1 MDGMLVTGRKDEQEN
16 DDSLQNGDLSVGE
29 NGMNNS
35 ELKLKKLARKVNPWH
50 ALMLN
55 AKRLQGR
62 KNLIK
67 DSLQRSIFD
76 ISHKIP
82 RHVVTLDEKYLRRCL
97 ELIHI
102 NAEKAA
108 RCNISVNLSSLN
120 MGVLSDGLNS
130 NKMRDEDTCDF
141 DRFVFDCPLAVETG
155 SVVLGP
161 ADPWVVGSIMGSRS
175 MANILKSPLLQ
186 KLGVSDVDSSLMD
199 VKGSNISSDFTNSL
213 GGFMHY
219 SLNKLGSETH
229 VLDTRKYGSETV
241 QKRLVS
247 VSSSNSSCSDQS
259 FSSNSTMISQG
270 MLQCTWKGGIP
281 YFVFS
286 LDNQRVV
293 YVANLLKEGS
303 AQNKGLGYTYLFRSS
318 KGGHKEHGINDNDL
332 HLVGK
337 MKVSTS
343 FTIGPQDSKIIE
355 TEFVLFDGNETF
367 NLEPQ
372 TSSHNHGKNKGISK
386 KVAEVF
392 KSSHL
397 SKQRTI
403 SRYRRSISLIEDSS
417 SDPINYYDALDRMN
431 LLDEQL
437 PPNFESLAIITRDH
451 IPKNSHSEVGGWG
464 LKFLKKTGVK
474 QKIDPSDCYTG
485 DCSTS
490 MDIIVPAGIHG
501 GPRIQNGG
509 PSSLIERWRSGGHCD
524 CGGWDLGC
532 PVKVLQARS
541 SKKDGLPPTE
551 ISEACKLFDFFIQGS
566 EHGSPTLSISNVH
579 DGLYFIHFQP
589 SLSALQSFSI
599 AVAYIHTRSPT
610 LRPKN
615 VQRSN

>member
-1 MDGMLVTGRKDEQEN
+1 MDGMLVTGRKDEQGN

-55 AKRLQGR
+55 VKRLQGR

-82 RHVVTLDEKYLRRCL
+82 RHVVTLDERYLRRCL

-102 NAEKAA
+102 NAAKAA

-120 MGVLSDGLNS
+120 VGVLSDGLNS
-130 NKMRDEDTCDF
+130 TKIRDEDTCNF

-161 ADPWVVGSIMGSRS
+161 ADPWVVGSIMGSSS

-199 VKGSNISSDFTNSL
+199 IKGSKISSDFTNSL
-213 GGFMHY
+213 GGFMNY
-219 SLNKLGSETH
+219 SSNKLGSETP
-229 VLDTRKYGSETV
+229 VLDTCNGSETV

-259 FSSNSTMISQG
+259 FSSNSTTISQG

-303 AQNKGLGYTYLFRSS
+303 ARNKGLGYTYLFRSS

-337 MKVSTS
+337 MK
-343 FTIGPQDSKIIE
+343 
-355 TEFVLFDGNETF
+355 
-367 NLEPQ
+367 
-372 TSSHNHGKNKGISK
+372 
-386 KVAEVF
+386 
-392 KSSHL
+392 
-397 SKQRTI
+397 RTI

-417 SDPINYYDALDRMN
+417 SDPINNSDALDRMN

-451 IPKNSHSEVGGWG
+451 FPENPHSEVGGWG
-464 LKFLKKTGVK
+464 LTFLKKTGVK

-490 MDIIVPAGIHG
+490 MDIILPAGIHG

-541 SKKDGLPPTE
+541 SKKDSIPPTE
-551 ISEACKLFDFFIQGS
+551 IFEACKLFDFFIQGS

-615 VQRSN
+615 VQRSK